1 MTRLILPIL
10 AFLSCVSFGIAQV
23 SPNCS
28 NAIPI
33 CNNTPV
39 NGGTN
44 GFGVDDFNGA
54 AASGCLERTTSGSIE
69 SNSAWYYFRTA
80 ANGELGINIGHEA
93 SEDWDFAL
101 YQATDCTNLGE
112 PIRCNFFDNR
122 DQNTYT
128 GIGEDPSGDDSNAQ
142 YEDFLQVEPGQDY
155 YLFINNFSNVNSGFS
170 IQFTGNIF
178 VTNPYDALDCSIVS
192 NLLGSPI
199 AACEN
204 DNIVLDATTTDA
216 VSYTWY
222 QDTGTG
228 FNELVGETA
237 NTITVTED
245 AIYRVNV
252 LTTMENII
260 SDVQVAFSESPVSNA
275 IDDVVYCFDETNT
288 TFELEVLDSMILGGQ
303 NPEKYTV
310 SYHSSLANAN
320 AGINALP
327 KAFEKQ
333 MGSEEIFVRV
343 TSVDNPDCYDISQ
356 SFELN
361 ALEVP
366 EITFQEQV
374 AICPD
379 NPEVVIGVLYPNPN
393 FNYMWDSGETSPNLT
408 VSQSGSYTLTISNS
422 SGTESCYLTST
433 IEVSNSI
440 TPIINSIDIQDF
452 QVSNIV
458 TVNTDVTGDFEFQI
472 DNGPFQSSNVFE
484 DVVPGDHTITM
495 RDINGCGELTENFI
509 VAGFT
514 NHFSP
519 NGDVLDETWQVQG
532 LEYLDDPVV
541 SIYDRYG
548 KLLKQLNSPSDSW
561 DGSYEGQPMPSSDYW
576 FRISYLDNSGNRV
589 EAKYVQN
596 HFSLRR

>member
-10 AFLSCVSFGIAQV
+10 AFLSCASVVCAQV

-28 NAIPI
+28 TAIPI

-39 NGGTN
+39 NGGTS
-44 GFGVDDFNGA
+44 GFGADDFSGA
-54 AASGCLERTTSGSIE
+54 ASSGCLERTTSGSIE

-80 ANGELGINIGHEA
+80 ASGELGINIGHEA

-101 YQATDCTNLGE
+101 YQATDCNDFGE

-128 GIGEDPSGDDSNAQ
+128 GIGEDPSGDSSNAQ

-204 DNIVLDATTTDA
+204 DNIILDATTTNA
-216 VSYTWY
+216 VSYSWY
-222 QDTGTG
+222 QDTGAG
-228 FNELVGETA
+228 FNEILGETA
-237 NTITVTED
+237 NTLTVTED
-245 AIYRVNV
+245 AVYRVNV
-252 LTTMENII
+252 VTTADNIV

-275 IDDVVYCFDETNT
+275 IGDVVYCFDETNT
-288 TFELEVLDSMILGGQ
+288 TYELGVLDSMILGGQ
-303 NPEKYTV
+303 NPEKYMV
-310 SYHSSLANAN
+310 SYHSSLADASD
-320 AGINALP
+320 GLNALS
-327 KAFEKQ
+327 KAYEKQ
-333 MGSEEIFVRV
+333 MGSEELFVRV
-343 TSVDNPDCYDISQ
+343 TSVDNPDCYDVSQ
-356 SFELN
+356 SFQLN

-366 EITFQEQV
+366 QVTFEEQV
-374 AICPD
+374 AICPE
-379 NPEVVIGVLYPNPN
+379 NPQVVIGVLYPNPN
-393 FNYMWDSGETSPNLT
+393 FNYTWDTGETSPNLT

-422 SGTESCYLTST
+422 SGTESCSLTST

-452 QVSNIV
+452 QISNVV
-458 TVNTDVTGDFEFQI
+458 TVNTDVTGDFEFSI
-472 DNGPFQSSNVFE
+472 DNGPFQDSNIFE

-495 RDINGCGELTENFI
+495 RDKNGCGELTENFI

-519 NGDVLDETWQVQG
+519 NGDVLDETWQVEG

-561 DGSYEGQPMPSSDYW
+561 DGNYEGQPMPSSDYW
-576 FRISYLDNSGNRV
+576 FRISYIDNSGNRV